1 MSGCVRWA
9 ALVIALAASGV
20 GDPAC
25 AATQIAQINA
35 NVTKPLTLTRLQDLD
50 LGTITFAPGIWSGAT
65 VSISQTGVFTCA
77 NANLVCTGATQ
88 PAKFNIQGTNKM
100 VVQIS
105 APSVT
110 LINQSDPTKTLT
122 LTVDRPSTVTLTSS
136 GIPGVDFSLG
146 GSISLSSTTTDGTYA
161 GTINVTVDY

>member
-1 MSGCVRWA
+1 
-9 ALVIALAASGV
+9 
-20 GDPAC
+20 
-25 AATQIAQINA
+25 
-35 NVTKPLTLTRLQDLD
+35 
-50 LGTITFAPGIWSGAT
+50 
-65 VSISQTGVFTCA
+65 
-77 NANLVCTGATQ
+77 
-88 PAKFNIQGTNKM
+88 M

-146 GSISLSSTTTDGTYA
+146 GSISLSSTTSDGTYA